1 MGEVQYMVSEAAKRT
16 GVDERLLLY
25 WEKHLCLPCGRTEN
39 GHRYYTDEDIRLFSC
54 IKELLEQGIRIGDLK
69 DVIPDI
75 LHTKEALQNKSK
87 EETPESLL
95 ASVLRT
101 VLAENNPI
109 LEKQIS
115 ETITKQVSQ
124 NMSFLLQA
132 KERQEEERY
141 RNLDHLIRQQQLYRK
156 ESVRTAPSRFST
168 GCLAKPD
175 PITKS
180 AAASYHLTG
189 CGSTFLLSYRN
200 YLSSFRR
207 KFANFV

>member
-141 RNLDHLIRQQQLYRK
+141 RNLDHLIHQQQLYRK
-156 ESVRTAPSRFST
+156 ESVRTAPSRFF
-168 GCLAKPD
+168 
-175 PITKS
+175 
-180 AAASYHLTG
+180 HR
-189 CGSTFLLSYRN
+189 LLGE
-200 YLSSFRR
+200 
-207 KFANFV
+207 A

>member
-1 MGEVQYMVSEAAKRT
+1 MDEVQYMVSEAAKRT

-39 GHRYYTDEDIRLFSC
+39 GHRYYTDEDIR
-54 IKELLEQGIRIGDLK
+54 LEQGIRIGDLK

-156 ESVRTAPSRFST
+156 ESVRTAPSRFF
-168 GCLAKPD
+168 
-175 PITKS
+175 
-180 AAASYHLTG
+180 HR
-189 CGSTFLLSYRN
+189 LLGE
-200 YLSSFRR
+200 
-207 KFANFV
+207 A

>member
-115 ETITKQVSQ
+115 ETITKQV
-124 NMSFLLQA
+124 
-132 KERQEEERY
+132 
-141 RNLDHLIRQQQLYRK
+141 
-156 ESVRTAPSRFST
+156 
-168 GCLAKPD
+168 
-175 PITKS
+175 
-180 AAASYHLTG
+180 
-189 CGSTFLLSYRN
+189 
-200 YLSSFRR
+200 
-207 KFANFV
+207 

>member
-1 MGEVQYMVSEAAKRT
+1 MGEVQYMISEAAKRT
-16 GVDERLLLY
+16 GVDEHLLLY
-25 WEKHLCLPCGRTEN
+25 WEKNLSLPCGRTEN
-39 GHRYYTDEDIRLFSC
+39 GHRYYTDEDIRLFGC

-69 DVIPDI
+69 EVIPDI
-75 LHTKEALQNKSK
+75 LHTKEALQKRVK

-95 ASVLRT
+95 ASVLRS

-141 RNLDHLIRQQQLYRK
+141 RNLDHLIRQKQLYRK
-156 ESVRTAPSRFST
+156 ESVRNAPSRFF
-168 GCLAKPD
+168 
-175 PITKS
+175 
-180 AAASYHLTG
+180 HR
-189 CGSTFLLSYRN
+189 LLGE
-200 YLSSFRR
+200 
-207 KFANFV
+207 A

>member
-95 ASVLRT
+95 ASAFGPCWR
-101 VLAENNPI
+101 
-109 LEKQIS
+109 KQS
-115 ETITKQVSQ
+115 
-124 NMSFLLQA
+124 
-132 KERQEEERY
+132 
-141 RNLDHLIRQQQLYRK
+141 DPRK
-156 ESVRTAPSRFST
+156 T
-168 GCLAKPD
+168 D
-175 PITKS
+175 Q
-180 AAASYHLTG
+180 
-189 CGSTFLLSYRN
+189 
-200 YLSSFRR
+200 
-207 KFANFV
+207 

>member
-1 MGEVQYMVSEAAKRT
+1 VAGLKTGIVTIPTKTYGCLAASKNYSSMA
-16 GVDERLLLY
+16 DQ
-25 WEKHLCLPCGRTEN
+25 
-39 GHRYYTDEDIRLFSC
+39 
-54 IKELLEQGIRIGDLK
+54 EQGIRIGDLK

-156 ESVRTAPSRFST
+156 ESVRTAPSRFF
-168 GCLAKPD
+168 
-175 PITKS
+175 
-180 AAASYHLTG
+180 HR
-189 CGSTFLLSYRN
+189 LLGE
-200 YLSSFRR
+200 
-207 KFANFV
+207 A